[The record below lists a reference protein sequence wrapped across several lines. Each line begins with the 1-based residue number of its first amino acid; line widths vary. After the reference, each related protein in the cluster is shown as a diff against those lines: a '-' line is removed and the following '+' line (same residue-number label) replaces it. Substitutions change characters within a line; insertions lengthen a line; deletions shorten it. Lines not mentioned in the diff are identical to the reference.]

1 MVVIERKEA
10 DESSSCRVSIN
21 RDQHATQLTEK
32 ENPRQ
37 ELENLFSQVE
47 VPVQLLHRVSC
58 TLQSDGRSELEHTIC
73 TKIENCEPRY
83 TNGLSE
89 AEAERKA
96 CEAVCAFL
104 SSNLSPPLRLLRASV
119 HAHNDNPY
127 GDACR
132 P

>member
-10 DESSSCRVSIN
+10 GEPSSCRVSIN
-21 RDQHATQLTEK
+21 IDQHATQFSEK

-47 VPVQLLHRVSC
+47 VPVQLSHRVSC

-104 SSNLSPPLRLLRASV
+104 SSNFNPPPPVAGASS
-119 HAHNDNPY
+119 
-127 GDACR
+127 R
-132 P
+132 T

>member
-10 DESSSCRVSIN
+10 DESSSCRVSMN
-21 RDQHATQLTEK
+21 RDQHATQFSEK

-37 ELENLFSQVE
+37 EQENLFSQVE
-47 VPVQLLHRVSC
+47 VPVQLSHRVSC
-58 TLQSDGRSELEHTIC
+58 TLKSDGISQLEHTIC

-104 SSNLSPPLRLLRASV
+104 SSNLTPTPPPAAGVNS
-119 HAHNDNPY
+119 HT
-127 GDACR
+127 
-132 P
+132 